1 LVSEVPTLSLS
12 KGKDPHR
19 HKNSSD
25 NRILK
30 EPRVQDLWARE
41 IAGPQIH
48 PSHTF
53 VSFGDASSPT
63 QLVLQSSP
71 MKNLVGS
78 ILTAA
83 FVLLIAFPARAFAQP
98 KDRNAAVQYLRA
110 DVALRQ
116 AYPLPPQAWVKL
128 GQALEEPLSAED
140 EKLVA
145 AASEALAEFQHGA
158 SSKLCEWQMSAEDGP
173 FANTSH
179 RGAVMELVAVSAL
192 RARIRMR
199 DGGHNGAITD
209 LLAAYAA
216 ARHLSLDGSI
226 ASVLIGYKLERE
238 VTAALQNAIALLTP
252 AELETLESGFAGLP
266 PGSSMQNVIAAEKLN
281 RNDLGHIVEDAHT
294 HDELI
299 SRMAEIPSLDND
311 RAKAQALVDGCGGSL
326 SGVVDCI
333 DKQTAFY
340 KKWIASFGLPP
351 ETFQQQY
358 DPDYARASIGNPI
371 LERFTPMLSR
381 LRWAEAYNNTR
392 RALLQAAI
400 AVQRGGAKALS
411 RYPDPSNGHFF
422 NYTQLA
428 NGFALESLLKENGKP
443 ISLSVVS
450 TPRK

>member
-1 LVSEVPTLSLS
+1 
-12 KGKDPHR
+12 
-19 HKNSSD
+19 
-25 NRILK
+25 
-30 EPRVQDLWARE
+30 
-41 IAGPQIH
+41 
-48 PSHTF
+48 
-53 VSFGDASSPT
+53 
-63 QLVLQSSP
+63 
-71 MKNLVGS
+71 MKNLARS
-78 ILTAA
+78 ILTVT
-83 FVLLIAFPARAFAQP
+83 FMLLLVFQIRTFAQP

-110 DVALRQ
+110 DAALRQ

-179 RGAVMELVAVSAL
+179 RGAVRELVAVSAL
-192 RARIRMR
+192 RARMRLR
-199 DGGHNGAITD
+199 DGDHNGAVTD

-266 PGSSMQNVIAAEKLN
+266 PGSSMQNVIAAEKLS
-281 RNDLGHIVEDAHT
+281 RNELGHIVEDAHT

>member
-1 LVSEVPTLSLS
+1 MKT
-12 KGKDPHR
+12 
-19 HKNSSD
+19 
-25 NRILK
+25 
-30 EPRVQDLWARE
+30 RVR
-41 IAGPQIH
+41 
-48 PSHTF
+48 
-53 VSFGDASSPT
+53 
-63 QLVLQSSP
+63 
-71 MKNLVGS
+71 S
-78 ILTAA
+78 ILALT
-83 FVLLIAFPARAFAQP
+83 FVLLLVSHTRAFAQS
-98 KDRNAAVQYLRA
+98 KDSNAAVQYLRA
-110 DVALRQ
+110 DVALHQ
-116 AYPLPPQAWVKL
+116 AYPLPPQGWIKL
-128 GQALEEPLSAED
+128 EQALEGPLNAED

-145 AASEALAEFQHGA
+145 SASEALTEFQHGA
-158 SSKLCEWQMSAEDGP
+158 KSKLCDWQINAEDGP

>member
-1 LVSEVPTLSLS
+1 
-12 KGKDPHR
+12 
-19 HKNSSD
+19 
-25 NRILK
+25 
-30 EPRVQDLWARE
+30 
-41 IAGPQIH
+41 
-48 PSHTF
+48 
-53 VSFGDASSPT
+53 
-63 QLVLQSSP
+63 
-71 MKNLVGS
+71 MKNLVGFL
-78 ILTAA
+78 LTAA

-110 DVALRQ
+110 DAALRQ

-128 GQALEEPLSAED
+128 EQALEGPLSAED

-145 AASEALAEFQHGA
+145 AASEALTEFQHGA
-158 SSKLCEWQMSAEDGP
+158 NSKLCDWQMSAEDGP
-173 FANTSH
+173 FVNTSH

-199 DGGHNGAITD
+199 DGDHNGAITD

-216 ARHLSLDGSI
+216 ARHVSLDGSI

-238 VTAALQNAIALLTP
+238 VTAVLQNAIALLTP
-252 AELETLESGFAGLP
+252 AELETLESGLAGLP
-266 PGSSMQNVIAAEKLN
+266 QGSTMQNAITAEKLN
-281 RNDLGHIVEDAHT
+281 RNDLGGIFANAHT

-299 SRMAEIPSLDND
+299 SRMAEIPSLAND
-311 RAKAQALVDGCGGSL
+311 RAKAQKLVDGCGGSL

-340 KKWIASFGLPP
+340 KKWTANFGLPP

-381 LRWAEAYNNTR
+381 FRWAEAYNNTR
-392 RALLQAAI
+392 RALLQAAV

-411 RYPDPSNGHFF
+411 RYPDPCNGRPF

-428 NGFALESLLKENGKP
+428 NGFALESVLKENGKP
-443 ISLSVVS
+443 IPLSVVS
-450 TPRK
+450 TLKK